1 MRGSLGIEM
10 PNRQFQ
16 PVRNLEERLAERVVI
31 IGAGIN
37 GLVAA
42 NYLRRAGF
50 AVTMIER
57 SPRVGGACVS
67 DVATVN
73 GQSQR
78 YALGASV
85 LGLMQDYV
93 WRDTGLAHRLETYV
107 PDQPKRV
114 YFPEASRAAWIYR
127 DPAELQ
133 RELANRWGERGDV
146 QAFRA
151 DEARVVA
158 YLQDGYRR
166 ASPPSLTGAELAL
179 GAELTRLWITGS
191 AGDLLDHYFT
201 ADHTR
206 IYMAM
211 TVTES
216 GPVSLREP
224 YSAFTIPLMDSGSVF
239 DGYYG
244 FVRDGIWRV
253 TEELGASNA
262 ELGVDLRLASSV
274 SHIDAESGT
283 LEYRRDGAS
292 TMVEFDHLVLATD
305 PLTAARLVGV
315 DSIVRDVEQKRF
327 LGTSGKLTL
336 FFRQPVRWLDDEASA
351 ANAQDTA
358 FRFIFSV
365 DSIADFEAATLRVV
379 NGEVDY
385 EPGYI
390 QIYCEGASM
399 RQLGLAEP
407 FDRLTLFFKNMALD
421 RQGAALP
428 HVEAAV
434 KAHVLA
440 HIANPED
447 CVWSRLLSP
456 RDLQHLFLFPGGNLD
471 HTMLVGGQTFHDRQF
486 SADSETHFYQF
497 GGLPNVSYC
506 GSAAYPCG
514 SIAGTPGYMCA
525 QQLIRQSSTLGPVV

>member
-1 MRGSLGIEM
+1 M
-10 PNRQFQ
+10 
-16 PVRNLEERLAERVVI
+16 AERVVV

-57 SPRVGGACVS
+57 SDRVGGACIS
-67 DVATVN
+67 EVATVN

-85 LGLMQDYV
+85 LGLMQDFV
-93 WRDTGLAHRLETYV
+93 FRETGLADRLETYV

-114 YFPEASRAAWIYR
+114 YFPDASASAWIYR

-133 RELANRWGERGDV
+133 RELANKWGERGDS

-166 ASPPSLTGAELAL
+166 AAPPSLEEAELAL
-179 GAELTRLWITGS
+179 GADLTRLWITGS
-191 AGDLLDHYFT
+191 AADLLDHYFT

-224 YSAFTIPLMDSGSVF
+224 YSAFTIPLMDSGSIF

-253 TEELGASNA
+253 TEELGALNR
-262 ELGVDLRLASSV
+262 ELGVDVHLGAAV
-274 SHIDAESGT
+274 SHVDTERGM
-283 LEYRRDGAS
+283 LECHRGGAP
-292 TMVEFDHLVLATD
+292 TTVEFDHLVLATD

-315 DSIVRDVEQKRF
+315 GPLVRDVEQKRF

-336 FFRQPVRWLDDEASA
+336 FFRKPVRWLDEPATA
-351 ANAQDTA
+351 TNARDTA

-365 DSIADFEAATLRVV
+365 DSIADFDAATLRVS
-379 NGEVDY
+379 NAEVDY

-407 FDRLTLFFKNMALD
+407 FDRLTLFFKNMALGQRGD
-421 RQGAALP
+421 ALP

-434 KAHVLA
+434 KAQVLA
-440 HIANPED
+440 RVANPED

-471 HTMLVGGQTFHDRQF
+471 HTMLVDGQTFHDRQF
-486 SADSETHFYQF
+486 SAEPETQFYQF

-525 QQLIRQSSTLGPVV
+525 QQLIRQAATTARSS

>member
-1 MRGSLGIEM
+1 LS
-10 PNRQFQ
+10 
-16 PVRNLEERLAERVVI
+16 ERVVV

-50 AVTMIER
+50 AVTVIER
-57 SPRVGGACVS
+57 AERVGGACVS
-67 DVATVN
+67 DVATIE
-73 GQSQR
+73 GQTQR

-85 LGLMQDYV
+85 LGLMQDFIF
-93 WRDTGLAHRLETYV
+93 RETGLADRLQTYV

-114 YFPEASRAAWIYR
+114 YFADDSASAWIYR
-127 DPAELQ
+127 DPAQLQ
-133 RELANRWGERGDV
+133 RELADKWGERGDV
-146 QAFRA
+146 EAFRA

-166 ASPPSLTGAELAL
+166 AAPPSLAEAELAL

-191 AGDLLDHYFT
+191 AADLLGHYFT

-206 IYMAM
+206 VYMAM

-224 YSAFTIPLMDSGSVF
+224 YSAFTIPLMDSGSIF

-253 TEELGASNA
+253 TEELGALNR
-262 ELGVDLRLASSV
+262 ERGVDIHLGSAV
-274 SHIDAESGT
+274 SHVDAESGL
-283 LEYRRDGAS
+283 LEYHHHHGKRA
-292 TMVEFDHLVLATD
+292 TAEFDHLVLATD

-315 DSIVRDVEQKRF
+315 DSLVRDVEQKRF

-336 FFRQPVRWLDDEASA
+336 FFREPVRWLDEPPA
-351 ANAQDTA
+351 ANARNTA

-365 DSIADFEAATLRVV
+365 DSITDFEAATLRVL
-379 NGEVDY
+379 NAEVDY

-399 RQLGLAEP
+399 RQLGLVEP
-407 FDRLTLFFKNMALD
+407 FDRLTLFFKNMALGQRGD
-421 RQGAALP
+421 ALP

-434 KAHVLA
+434 RAKVLERV
-440 HIANPED
+440 ANPED
-447 CVWSRLLSP
+447 CVWSRLLAP

-471 HTMLVGGQTFHDRQF
+471 HTMLVGGQTFQDRQF
-486 SADSETHFYQF
+486 SADPETRFYRF

-506 GSAAYPCG
+506 GAGAYPCG

-525 QQLIRQSSTLGPVV
+525 QQLIRQVSVPGTAS

>member
-1 MRGSLGIEM
+1 MS
-10 PNRQFQ
+10 
-16 PVRNLEERLAERVVI
+16 ERVIVV
-31 IGAGIN
+31 GAGIN

-57 SPRVGGACVS
+57 SERVGGACVS
-67 DVATVN
+67 EVATVN

-85 LGLMQDYV
+85 LGLMQDFV
-93 WRDTGLAHRLETYV
+93 FRETGLADRLETYV

-114 YFPEASRAAWIYR
+114 YFPDDSASAWIYR
-127 DPAELQ
+127 DPARLE
-133 RELANRWGERGDV
+133 RELADKWGERGDV
-146 QAFRA
+146 AGFRA

-166 ASPPSLTGAELAL
+166 AVPPSLTEAELAL
-179 GAELTRLWITGS
+179 GDELVRLWISGS
-191 AGDLLDHYFT
+191 AADLLDHYFT
-201 ADHTR
+201 AEHTK

-216 GPVSLREP
+216 GPVSLHEP
-224 YSAFTIPLMDSGSVF
+224 YSAFTLPLMDSGSVF

-253 TEELGASNA
+253 TEELSVLNR
-262 ELGVDLRLASSV
+262 ELGVDLCLGSTV
-274 SHIDAESGT
+274 SGIDVEKGE
-283 LEYRRDGAS
+283 LEYQRGGTRA
-292 TMVEFDHLVLATD
+292 VAAFDHLVLATD

-315 DSIVRDVEQKRF
+315 EAMVREIEQKRF

-336 FFRQPVRWLDDEASA
+336 FFREPVRWLDESA
-351 ANAQDTA
+351 TTAGGGDAA
-358 FRFIFSV
+358 FRFIFATE
-365 DSIADFEAATLRVV
+365 SIADFEAATLRVL
-379 NGEVDY
+379 NADADY

-399 RQLGLAEP
+399 RQLGLVEP
-407 FDRLTLFFKNMALD
+407 FDRLTLFFKNMALNQRGD
-421 RQGAALP
+421 ALP
-428 HVEAAV
+428 EVEAAV
-434 KAHVLA
+434 KAQLLA
-440 HIANPED
+440 RLANPEA
-447 CVWSRLLSP
+447 CVWGRLLSP
-456 RDLQHLFLFPGGNLD
+456 KDLQHLFLFPGGNLD
-471 HTMLVGGQTFHDRQF
+471 HTMLVGGQTFSDRQF
-486 SADSETHFYQF
+486 SADPGTRFYAF

-506 GSAAYPCG
+506 GAGAYPCG

-525 QQLIRQSSTLGPVV
+525 QELIRTVENAG

>member
-1 MRGSLGIEM
+1 
-10 PNRQFQ
+10 
-16 PVRNLEERLAERVVI
+16 LAESVVV

-50 AVTMIER
+50 GVTMIER
-57 SPRVGGACVS
+57 SDRVGGACVS
-67 DVATVN
+67 EVAAVN
-73 GQSQR
+73 GHSQR

-85 LGLMQDYV
+85 LGLMQDFV
-93 WRDTGLAHRLETYV
+93 WRDTGLADRLETYV

-114 YFPEASRAAWIYR
+114 YFPDASASAWIYR

-133 RELANRWGERGDV
+133 RELVNRWGERGDV
-146 QAFRA
+146 EAFRA

-166 ASPPSLTGAELAL
+166 AAPPSLVEAELAL
-179 GAELTRLWITGS
+179 GAGLTRLWITGS
-191 AGDLLDHYFT
+191 AADLLDHYFT

-224 YSAFTIPLMDSGSVF
+224 YSAFTIPLMDSGSIF

-253 TEELGASNA
+253 TEELGVLNR
-262 ELGVDLRLASSV
+262 EVGVDIRLGSSV
-274 SHIDAESGT
+274 SHIDTQRGT
-283 LEYRRDGAS
+283 VEYRRDG
-292 TMVEFDHLVLATD
+292 TTITVEFDHLVLATD

-315 DSIVRDVEQKRF
+315 GPLVRDVEQKRF

-336 FFRQPVRWLDDEASA
+336 FFRAPVRWRDEPA
-351 ANAQDTA
+351 ATDARDTA

-379 NGEVDY
+379 NGAVDY

-390 QIYCEGASM
+390 QVYCEGASM

-407 FDRLTLFFKNMALD
+407 FDRLTLFFKNMAL
-421 RQGAALP
+421 RQGGDALP

-434 KAHVLA
+434 KAQVLA
-440 HIANPED
+440 HVANPED

-486 SADSETHFYQF
+486 SADPETQFYQF

-525 QQLIRQSSTLGPVV
+525 QQLIRQAAPLARSS

>member
-1 MRGSLGIEM
+1 
-10 PNRQFQ
+10 
-16 PVRNLEERLAERVVI
+16 
-31 IGAGIN
+31 
-37 GLVAA
+37 
-42 NYLRRAGF
+42 
-50 AVTMIER
+50 
-57 SPRVGGACVS
+57 
-67 DVATVN
+67 
-73 GQSQR
+73 
-78 YALGASV
+78 
-85 LGLMQDYV
+85 MQDFV
-93 WRDTGLAHRLETYV
+93 WRDTGLAGRLETYV

-114 YFPEASRAAWIYR
+114 YFPDAAAAWIYR
-127 DPAELQ
+127 DPGELQ
-133 RELANRWGERGDV
+133 RELANKWGERGDV
-146 QAFRA
+146 EAFRA

-158 YLQDGYRR
+158 HLQDGYRR
-166 ASPPSLTGAELAL
+166 AAPPSLADAEVAL
-179 GAELTRLWITGS
+179 GADLTRLWITGS
-191 AGDLLDHYFT
+191 AADLLDHYFT

-224 YSAFTIPLMDSGSVF
+224 YSAFTIPLMDSGSIF

-253 TEELGASNA
+253 TEELGALNR
-262 ELGVDLRLASSV
+262 EIGVDLRLGSSV
-274 SHIDAESGT
+274 SYIDTQRGT
-283 LEYRRDGAS
+283 IEYRRDGTA
-292 TMVEFDHLVLATD
+292 TTVEFDHLVLATD

-315 DSIVRDVEQKRF
+315 GPLLHDVEQKKF

-336 FFRQPVRWLDDEASA
+336 FFRNPVRWLDDPATA
-351 ANAQDTA
+351 IYARDAA

-365 DSIADFEAATLRVV
+365 NSIADFEAATLRVL
-379 NGEVDY
+379 NAEVDY

-407 FDRLTLFFKNMALD
+407 FDRLTLFFKNMALGQRGD
-421 RQGAALP
+421 ALP

-434 KAHVLA
+434 KAQVLA
-440 HIANPED
+440 RIANPED

-486 SADSETHFYQF
+486 SANPETQFYQF

-514 SIAGTPGYMCA
+514 SIAGTTGYMCA
-525 QQLIRQSSTLGPVV
+525 QQLIRQAAPLARSS